1 MSAVCL
7 VRRGGS
13 RRKGAGKGTRP
24 RPATTP
30 VKAHV
35 QLRFDAQRARLVMTR
50 VAWLM
55 TRTAPRWTRRAAAT
69 RGARGVCAARCASRA
84 GRTSGT
90 PSVPTTGLPDNVPLD
105 VLARMPNRKAQQ
117 RPTPATQSILNATAA
132 PREVAPKSNLMVPR
146 RRHAAS
152 MSNATIRHCSR
163 LAGRGCV
170 ELSDP
175 AADGPGKCR
184 GMPRGTRP
192 SNGATHGPPPTN
204 L

>member
-1 MSAVCL
+1 M
-7 VRRGGS
+7 
-13 RRKGAGKGTRP
+13 
-24 RPATTP
+24 
-30 VKAHV
+30 
-35 QLRFDAQRARLVMTR
+35 DE
-50 VAWLM
+50 
-55 TRTAPRWTRRAAAT
+55 
-69 RGARGVCAARCASRA
+69 ARGSDE
-84 GRTSGT
+84 GREGRLRRSLRLSGW
-90 PSVPTTGLPDNVPLD
+90 SHVRDAVRSDDGYDDDVLRQGLPDNVPLD